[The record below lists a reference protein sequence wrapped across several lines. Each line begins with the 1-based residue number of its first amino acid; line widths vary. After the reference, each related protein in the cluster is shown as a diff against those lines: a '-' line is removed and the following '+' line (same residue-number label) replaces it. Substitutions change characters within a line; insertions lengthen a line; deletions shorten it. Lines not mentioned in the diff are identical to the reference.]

1 LVHTQI
7 VNPNSLHSLIFLPMH
22 VTAVVVPQVPMVVAP
37 MDVAQ
42 GVAAPM
48 DVVQGVA
55 APMDVAQGVA
65 APMDVAQEGV
75 VAPIGMAQG
84 VVDKDAMQPLVL
96 QSR

>member
-1 LVHTQI
+1 
-7 VNPNSLHSLIFLPMH
+7 MH

-48 DVVQGVA
+48 DVVQ
-55 APMDVAQGVA
+55 
-65 APMDVAQEGV
+65 EGV